1 MADEKTILVGKS
13 AAGQEVLTLALA
25 NRHGLVTGATGTG
38 KTVTLQEIAEG
49 LSKAGVPVFTADIKG
64 DLSGISVRGQ
74 GKDALVK
81 RANEIGIPHAPDQF
95 PTIFWDVFGE
105 EGHPVRATVS
115 EMGPLLLSR
124 LLDLN
129 ETQEGVINIVFRIA
143 DDNHWPLIDMKDLRA
158 VLVYVAE
165 QSSQIKMQYGN
176 VTNESVGAI
185 QRQLLILENQ
195 GAVKFFGEPAL
206 QISDFMRVD
215 ANGRGFINI
224 LAADKLM
231 QKPRLYATFLLWMLS
246 ELFEQLPEVGDPEK
260 PKLVFFFDE
269 AHLLFTDAPAAL
281 LSAIEQVVRLI
292 RSKGVGVYF
301 VTQNPLDVPDRV
313 LAQLGNR
320 VQHALRAFTPRD
332 QKAVKAAAR
341 TFRQNPKIDTATVIT
356 QLNIG
361 EALVSMLDGN
371 GVPSIVQRTLIAPP
385 MAQVGPIT
393 PDQRAALMAQSPV
406 RGKYDIAIDNESA
419 YEILQKRRQMA
430 EAPAQQASQS
440 GGIGG
445 VLGSVLGGLSG
456 PRTTASG
463 RPSNRMSTGELIVR
477 NVVAGAARTVGNT
490 IARDLIRGVLG
501 GFTRN

>member
-49 LSKAGVPVFTADIKG
+49 LSKVGVPVFTADIKG

-81 RANEIGIPHAPDQF
+81 RAKEIGIPYAPDQF

-115 EMGPLLLSR
+115 EMGPLLLAR

-129 ETQEGVINIVFRIA
+129 ETQEGVLNIVFRIA

-158 VLVYVAE
+158 VLVYVAD

-332 QKAVKAAAR
+332 QKAVKAAAQ

-361 EALVSMLDGN
+361 EALVSMLEGN

-445 VLGSVLGGLSG
+445 VLGSILGGLTG